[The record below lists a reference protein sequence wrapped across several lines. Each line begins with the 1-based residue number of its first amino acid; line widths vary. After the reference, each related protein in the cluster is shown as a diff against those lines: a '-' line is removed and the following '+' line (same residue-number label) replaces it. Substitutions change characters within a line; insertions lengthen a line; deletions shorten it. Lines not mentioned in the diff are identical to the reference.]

1 MSHALIYIRKSVV
14 RTGVDTLSPERQRE
28 LCLAE
33 AKRHGWRVD
42 RNDIY
47 IDARGHLSGRTEQRP
62 AWLAMRQRLAEDG
75 DIAAVIVESLSRA
88 SRSVRDFILFVE
100 ELASR
105 NIALISLR
113 ERFDTSG
120 AMGKAMSAMIAV
132 FNQLESDLASE
143 RQTDRIAARKAN
155 GRHWGLTPF
164 GCDRK
169 PVTGALR
176 PSEATYQLD
185 GAERRYYDSLYAAYN
200 LYATGQYSQARLADE
215 LNAAGWR
222 YRDRSGR
229 PCRWNAQRVRNALI
243 LHRLYAG
250 EVPAEG
256 HIKDGRP
263 QEWIKA
269 NFEPILPAS
278 LCHRVAAV
286 MAERHRLHY
295 PTPPPLAPE
304 PPLAYPLTGLLC
316 CAECGQPLKGARRL
330 RPDGSFDRYYRHRFA
345 RGDCPVRRW
354 TPADEL
360 ERQISALLAALF
372 IPPDLSNE
380 VIVGVLTAVSA
391 GSAEALQ
398 DEADEVDAAIA
409 RVEMEIQRLLR
420 LAVDMQVDEDT
431 YGPVLAERQ
440 RELDTL
446 RIRRGSLIT
455 ALERQAEGV
464 ANMVTRLE
472 QLIGEGIT
480 DASSLRQMALAVFR
494 QISVAGPEIVSAE
507 AQGWCRDLFCVC
519 VQLDSPSPVGGTKSR
534 FWARLA
540 RLVRELNVI
549 LE

>member
-1 MSHALIYIRKSVV
+1 MQSNTAMSHALIYIRKSVV

-372 IPPDLSNE
+372 
-380 VIVGVLTAVSA
+380 
-391 GSAEALQ
+391 
-398 DEADEVDAAIA
+398 
-409 RVEMEIQRLLR
+409 
-420 LAVDMQVDEDT
+420 
-431 YGPVLAERQ
+431 
-440 RELDTL
+440 TL
-446 RIRRGSLIT
+446 GSLAMT
-455 ALERQAEGV
+455 GLPP
-464 ANMVTRLE
+464 
-472 QLIGEGIT
+472 LIGFI
-480 DASSLRQMALAVFR
+480 SKWYLAG
-494 QISVAGPEIVSAE
+494 AA
-507 AQGWCRDLFCVC
+507 
-519 VQLDSPSPVGGTKSR
+519 VQVGGTLPVLGVAALLISALLTGIYLMVPAVTMYTRPSR
-534 FWARLA
+534 LESWQPVETRFSVLLAGLTAIILVLSLHSAPLLNFLNNTARGA
-540 RLVRELNVI
+540 V
-549 LE
+549 